1 MTQAI
6 EWITYLDA
14 RLYDEDGNVIGTI
27 EEFLVESDDGTP
39 AWAVVVSEADEST
52 RSYVPMRD
60 ARVSEDGRGLQVP
73 VDSDTLREAP
83 RAQSGGDLSH
93 EEERRLYNHYG
104 QSYPGDE
111 ASGEDGGASGK
122 RGLLRR
128 LLRRDRS

>member
-1 MTQAI
+1 
-6 EWITYLDA
+6 
-14 RLYDEDGNVIGTI
+14 
-27 EEFLVESDDGTP
+27 
-39 AWAVVVSEADEST
+39 
-52 RSYVPMRD
+52 MRD
-60 ARVSEDGRGLQVP
+60 AHASEDGRGLQVP

-83 RAQSGGDLSH
+83 RGQSGGDLSH

>member
-27 EEFLVESDDGTP
+27 EEFLVETDDGTP
-39 AWAVVVSEADEST
+39 AWAVVVSEVDEST
-52 RSYVPMRD
+52 RPYVPMRD
-60 ARVSEDGRGLQVP
+60 ARASEDGRGLQVS
-73 VDSDTLREAP
+73 VDSDTVRDAP
-83 RAQSGGDLSH
+83 RAQNGDDLSH

-122 RGLLRR
+122 PGLLRR